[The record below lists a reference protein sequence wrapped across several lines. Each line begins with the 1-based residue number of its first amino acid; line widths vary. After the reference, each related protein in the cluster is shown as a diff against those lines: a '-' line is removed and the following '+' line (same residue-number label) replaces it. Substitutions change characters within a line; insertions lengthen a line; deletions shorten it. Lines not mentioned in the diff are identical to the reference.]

1 MTIKAYDP
9 SLIHRL
15 FPRYCPCQ
23 NCSYYLDLDN
33 YITLDGTYSVKN
45 DSRKRQRLYC
55 HGGEHRFSETA
66 YSNLFGHH
74 GSFQEYVQT
83 AKMSGYGLSTEQI
96 ADVLERDER
105 TICSWQKAL
114 SYKCKSFHLALCS
127 LIGLTL
133 ISIQMDEIWSYLKK
147 KKRQLWLF
155 ITLESKTKFWVN
167 FELGSRTSHTAHRL
181 LKNLVYL
188 MPWGFEHFLLV
199 TTDKLAA
206 YEKAISSHFQKV
218 RYAYLQIVKQR
229 RKKRLVT
236 VKQRIV
242 KGQESD
248 FGNKTKNTSYI
259 ERFNLTLRQKISYLQ
274 RKTLGYCKHQKNFQQ
289 ILWIN
294 LFDYNYRQS
303 HKSLRQDL
311 TGESEKFKR
320 RYQHFTPGMKMG
332 LTTTQ
337 LEWRDLILAPIP
349 ENAHKFSTSTVL

>member
-1 MTIKAYDP
+1 MTVEAYNP
-9 SLIHRL
+9 SSSHPL

-33 YITLDGTYSVKN
+33 YITLDGTYRVKK
-45 DSRKRQRLYC
+45 DFRRRQRFYC

-66 YSNLFGHH
+66 YSHLFGHQ
-74 GSFQEYVQT
+74 GSFKEYTQT

-105 TICSWQKAL
+105 TIWSWQKAL
-114 SYKCKSFHLALCS
+114 SQKSKSFHLALCS

-155 ITLESKTKFWVN
+155 ITIESKTKFWVN

-181 LKNLVYL
+181 LCSLVYL
-188 MPWGFEHFLLV
+188 MPWGFQHFLLV

-206 YEKAISSHFQKV
+206 YEKAIANCLKKV
-218 RYAYLQIVKQR
+218 RYAYLQIVKKR
-229 RKKRLVT
+229 RKRKLVT
-236 VKQRIV
+236 VKKRIV
-242 KGQESD
+242 RGKEND
-248 FGNKTKNTSYI
+248 FGNKTQNTSYI
-259 ERFNLTLRQKISYLQ
+259 ERFNLTLRQKVSYLQ
-274 RKTLGYCKHQKNFQQ
+274 RKTLGYCKKQKNFES

-294 LFDYNYRQS
+294 LFDYNYRQF

-311 TGESEKFKR
+311 TGESQKFKR
-320 RYQHFTPGMKMG
+320 RYQYFTPAMKMG
-332 LTTTQ
+332 LTSTQ
-337 LEWRDLILAPIP
+337 LQWRDLIVAPIT
-349 ENAHKFSTSTVL
+349 ENAHEFSTSTAL